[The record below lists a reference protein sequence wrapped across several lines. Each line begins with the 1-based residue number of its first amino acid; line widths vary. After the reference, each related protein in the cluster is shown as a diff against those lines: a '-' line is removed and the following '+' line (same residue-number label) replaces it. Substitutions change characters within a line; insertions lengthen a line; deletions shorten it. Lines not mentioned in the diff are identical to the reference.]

1 MPILDNLKSPADL
14 KPLNAAQRKE
24 LAGEIRRKI
33 IETVSKNGGHLA
45 TNLGSVELTL
55 ARQEVRSCSIA
66 SLGADRCWP
75 CVTSVTT
82 ESY

>member
-14 KPLNAAQRKE
+14 KPLNAAQRVE

-45 TNLGSVELTL
+45 TN
-55 ARQEVRSCSIA
+55 R
-66 SLGADRCWP
+66 
-75 CVTSVTT
+75 
-82 ESY
+82 ESR